1 VFAAGAFPG
10 FPFFGGTAH
19 NFDTSG
25 GTDTFQ
31 RITLP
36 NGAGFIMSFQWDSP
50 TFSVS
55 GAPGSLNDVDVY
67 LFNAAGTQVLAGS
80 NFGNVG
86 GDPIE
91 VFSFTNTTGATADF
105 NIMITSFEGPNP
117 GFLKYVLFGFGGS
130 IQEFPSNS
138 GALYGHAN
146 ASGATAVG
154 AAAYFNTPAFGDS
167 PPVLNSFS
175 SSGTTPILF
184 DQAGNRLPTAE
195 IRAKPEI
202 VAPDGG
208 DTTFFGTDVDGN
220 GFPNFFGT
228 SAAAPHAAGVAAL
241 LLQSKPKLSPFGAYA
256 RLENSAIDMA
266 ALGFDNNSG
275 FGLIQADAALIVN
288 EDFVRQQYLDFL
300 DREPDS
306 GGFAAWVNALDNG
319 LPMASLIESFMDS
332 GEFHAK
338 GKFIAQGY
346 LGILARDAEHSGFRG
361 WLTGLLA
368 GVSREQIVQSFLS
381 SAEFQNRFGGN
392 LTNGQFVAT
401 MYANVLLRAA
411 DTGGFNFWVGQL
423 DSGQMT
429 RAQVALAFLDSVEF
443 QNLSVSQNRVD
454 ISLLYFDMLRRDPD
468 AGGFSYWI
476 GILNSGVPLAS
487 VIDGFLNSAEYQ
499 ARIGMFMALLE
510 FSPAF

>member
-1 VFAAGAFPG
+1 
-10 FPFFGGTAH
+10 
-19 NFDTSG
+19 
-25 GTDTFQ
+25 
-31 RITLP
+31 
-36 NGAGFIMSFQWDSP
+36 
-50 TFSVS
+50 
-55 GAPGSLNDVDVY
+55 
-67 LFNAAGTQVLAGS
+67 
-80 NFGNVG
+80 
-86 GDPIE
+86 
-91 VFSFTNTTGATADF
+91 
-105 NIMITSFEGPNP
+105 
-117 GFLKYVLFGFGGS
+117 
-130 IQEFPSNS
+130 
-138 GALYGHAN
+138 
-146 ASGATAVG
+146 
-154 AAAYFNTPAFGDS
+154 
-167 PPVLNSFS
+167 LNSFS

-184 DQAGNRLPTAE
+184 DQTGNRLPTAE

-208 DTTFFGTDVDGN
+208 DTTFFGSADVEPN
-220 GFPNFFGT
+220 GLPNFFGT

-241 LLQSKPKLSPFGAYA
+241 LLQSKPNLSPFGVYG
-256 RLENSAIDMA
+256 RLENCALDMG

-275 FGLIQADAALIVN
+275 FGLIQADAALAVN
-288 EDFVRQQYLDFL
+288 EGLAQGPFSDDYCLFVRQQYLDFL
-300 DREPDS
+300 DRAPES
-306 GGFAAWVNALDNG
+306 AGFSAWVSALDSG
-319 LPMASLIESFMDS
+319 LPMANVIEAFMDS
-332 GEFHAK
+332 VEFRFK
-338 GKFIAQGY
+338 GKFIAQAY
-346 LGILARDAEHSGFRG
+346 LGILGRDAEHSGFRS
-361 WLTGLLA
+361 WLTALL
-368 GVSREQIVQSFLS
+368 GGISREQIVGFFLS
-381 SAEFQNRFGGN
+381 SAEFQNRFGAN